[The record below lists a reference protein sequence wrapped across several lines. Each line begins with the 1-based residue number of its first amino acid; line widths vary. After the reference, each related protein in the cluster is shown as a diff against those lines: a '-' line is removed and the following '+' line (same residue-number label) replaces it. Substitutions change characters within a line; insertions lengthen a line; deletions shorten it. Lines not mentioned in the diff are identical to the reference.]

1 MLNKYT
7 RPSALDWINTGDLK
21 VYIGWFG
28 SGVTPLQ
35 AWQWTVPARTLNL
48 LCCLLLFISTAGF
61 NCRAHNRNTLI
72 FAAASLEPVLSTIIE
87 EYNTSLGSG
96 PRRSSDRGPVAAS
109 FAATST
115 LARQLEAGAPARL
128 FFAAHPRWIE
138 YLNARNLL
146 LADRSIVLLRNQ
158 LVVVAPLDASESTHM
173 ISDQWATIPVFPRA
187 ASAQIGTNGAIGRT
201 GIGDTPDPLA
211 GKRVCLADP
220 EHVPAGIYA
229 AQALDHLGYTGWR
242 ANQPVYAADVR
253 ANLYYIEQ
261 GVCDLGFIYKTDAL
275 SSKRV
280 RILYRVLEGVHDP
293 IEYVLA
299 ATHAATASDLAF
311 YEYLQTIESAR
322 VFESYGFTF
331 AAAP

>member
-1 MLNKYT
+1 MIRL
-7 RPSALDWINTGDLK
+7 
-21 VYIGWFG
+21 FG
-28 SGVTPLQ
+28 SRVALLHALQ
-35 AWQWTVPARTLNL
+35 QAVPSRILNL
-48 LCCLLLFISTAGF
+48 IFCILLTITPAGF
-61 NCRAHNRNTLI
+61 SCQTVNRSTLI
-72 FAAASLEPVLSTIIE
+72 FAAASLEPVLSSIIE
-87 EYNTSLGSG
+87 EYNARLNSGSQ
-96 PRRSSDRGPVAAS
+96 RSSDTARVTAS

-128 FFAAHPRWIE
+128 FLAAHPRWVE
-138 YLNARNLL
+138 YLSVRNMLM
-146 LADRSIVLLRNQ
+146 AGQSIVLLRNQ
-158 LVVVAPLDASESTHM
+158 LVVVAPLDASESTNM

-229 AQALDHLGYTGWR
+229 AQALDHLGYAGWR

-253 ANLYYIEQ
+253 ANLYYVEQ

-280 RILYRVLEGVHDP
+280 RILYRVPENAHDP

-299 ATHAATASDLAF
+299 ATREATASDLAF
-311 YEYLQTIESAR
+311 YEYLQTIESGRA
-322 VFESYGFTF
+322 FESYGFTF
-331 AAAP
+331 AFAP

>member
-1 MLNKYT
+1 MAT
-7 RPSALDWINTGDLK
+7 WHSAFNNINTGDLK
-21 VYIGWFG
+21 VFIGWFE
-28 SGVTPLQ
+28 SGAPPLQ
-35 AWQWTVPARTLNL
+35 ARQRMAPARTLNL
-48 LCCLLLFISTAGF
+48 LCCMLLFISTAGF
-61 NCRAHNRNTLI
+61 NCRADNRHTLI

-115 LARQLEAGAPARL
+115 LARQLEAGAPAQL

-158 LVVVAPLDASESTHM
+158 LVVVAPVDASESTHM
-173 ISDQWATIPVFPRA
+173 ISDHWPAIPVFPRA
-187 ASAQIGTNGAIGRT
+187 ASAQIGTNRTIGRT
-201 GIGDTPDPLA
+201 GIGDTPDPLM

-220 EHVPAGIYA
+220 EHVPVGMYA
-229 AQALDHLGYTGWR
+229 AQALDQLGYTGWR
-242 ANQPVYAADVR
+242 TAQPVYAADAR
-253 ANLYYIEQ
+253 ANLYYVEQ

-275 SSKRV
+275 SSSRV
-280 RILYRVLEGVHDP
+280 RILYRVPESTHDP

-299 ATHAATASDLAF
+299 ATRAATASDLVF
-311 YEYLQTIESAR
+311 YEYLQTIESPR